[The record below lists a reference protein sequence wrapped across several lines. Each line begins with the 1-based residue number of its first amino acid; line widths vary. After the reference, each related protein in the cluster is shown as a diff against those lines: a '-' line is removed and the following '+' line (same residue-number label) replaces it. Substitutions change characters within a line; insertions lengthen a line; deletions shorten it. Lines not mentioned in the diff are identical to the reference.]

1 MSLSNS
7 VWLTVSTCLWHK
19 RIDGLDCLP
28 VEFRFS
34 WGKEHTLLTYYR
46 DGNVGRLMF
55 GFEPKDSDLVETAG
69 WAVLMMKIG
78 DYLLE
83 QSRPC
88 REVRIGQVVTFN
100 TLSAVRISSPDGTE
114 QTLTPTNG
122 KVSIGGLDQVGKY
135 RVFDDRRS
143 MWLMVRKAG
152 QERRSMPSKK
162 MVIDGS
168 VSPTTVH
175 RAPLRRQFVCYWSC
189 CSWGAGVGG
198 TLGRSR
204 YYSWFHWG
212 I

>member
-1 MSLSNS
+1 MAQTYR
-7 VWLTVSTCLWHK
+7 WA
-19 RIDGLDCLP
+19 RLP
-28 VEFRFS
+28 TSGVPFLL
-34 WGKEHTLLTYYR
+34 GKEHTLLTYYR

-69 WAVLMMKIG
+69 WPVLMMKIG

-143 MWLMVRKAG
+143 MWLMVRRLVRKDAVC
-152 QERRSMPSKK
+152 QVRRWSLTAQCLRRLC
-162 MVIDGS
+162 I
-168 VSPTTVH
+168 VH
-175 RAPLRRQFVCYWSC
+175 HLRRQFVCYWSC

-204 YYSWFHWG
+204 YYSWFH
-212 I
+212 